1 MAKATVKLNIRG
13 INALMKSSPVQAE
26 VDAQGKRRAALAGD
40 NFEYV
45 PRPHRWTARGYIQ
58 PANYEGRK
66 EQADNAV
73 LERVMGSR

>member
-1 MAKATVKLNIRG
+1 MAKATVKLNISG

-26 VDAQGKRRAALAGD
+26 VDAQGERRAALAGD

-73 LERVMGSR
+73 LERAMGSR